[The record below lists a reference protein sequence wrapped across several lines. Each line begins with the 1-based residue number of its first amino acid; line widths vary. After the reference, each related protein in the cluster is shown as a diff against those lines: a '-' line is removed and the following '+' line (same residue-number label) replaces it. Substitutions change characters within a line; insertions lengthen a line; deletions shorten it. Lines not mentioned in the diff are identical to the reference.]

1 MRQKNDS
8 IIKNLRNNPYFWL
21 FFLTSALFGILF
33 IRFILG
39 DYAYFYTDMGRDTFD
54 INYPLY
60 RFFADVVHG
69 KGYSDYNL
77 NVGLGMDMS
86 SYLYQYLNPINF
98 LVVILP
104 SGLIPWGVLLA
115 TYLKLLTISLVG
127 YRLFYCWIG
136 SPWPSAAAAL
146 LWTFSSYVMLWG
158 QHYGFCTSVMLF
170 TVLFYL
176 VHLYI
181 APDKKS
187 RNWLL
192 VLWITLMLFSNYYFL
207 YMCGLMC
214 AMYVVIYLAFQKESW
229 KVILR
234 KTVGLGL
241 MAVLGMCIG
250 GGCLVSTYDIF
261 TESARVSSAG
271 VGNVRALFRPY
282 SQQRMLSAASRL
294 MGNNLLGIADDYT
307 GSKNY
312 YEIPM
317 LFTSCLFFFSLP
329 YLLTEKKTRGK
340 TLFLTV
346 LSILFLLFPFSGKL
360 FNLNQQAHRW
370 TLIICMMEV
379 LAAGLFL
386 KMLTENPDRKKVK
399 GSVLSGAG
407 LTAVLLAFLIW
418 GQTKE
423 YYEIQIP
430 YVVIFV
436 VFLAVSAVL
445 VLLRGCRGKMKKTF
459 PVIFTLVLCAELAV
473 TNFPTIN
480 FRDTPTRNQVASEYY
495 NDGTRE
501 TYDQLEQEDPSL
513 YRVIKTYQS
522 ESMNDALVQGYNG
535 VTAYMTTNPGALVN
549 LKAAFGGTGVTVN
562 FIAFEKE
569 NFVLNTLLGV
579 KYLIARPGEIV
590 SEDTYTFVKTM
601 GTHNIYRN
609 NDTLPFGYLYDCE
622 WDAEEFLDMDV
633 NQRALA
639 ALHGFYFTD
648 EKSGTGYGRAER
660 SSGTGVSLLDQEFQ
674 ACNCEAVR
682 TDQGITFSDM
692 GEDPYIVMN
701 DVDQVAGQEGFSLVS
716 MEFSVEEEV
725 DMALYYKY
733 EGQNDFVGDQV
744 LTFTV
749 DPKNPEWNY
758 VIPGD
763 VTDFR
768 IDPSSETDE
777 LTICRLE
784 VYSCEDDHTAMEK
797 LAASPVTNV
806 TWSDETYHATVVN
819 DNDDTEMFCIPLLYG
834 NGWSAAVDGEEVR
847 IYDINGGFCGVELEG
862 GRHEVELHYETPH
875 KKAGIA
881 LSTAGILLYVIWL
894 AAGRMRR
901 RKDGLF

>member
-1 MRQKNDS
+1 MRPKNDS
-8 IIKNLRNNPYFWL
+8 IIKKLRTNPYFWL
-21 FFLTSALFGILF
+21 FFLTSALFGVLF

-39 DYAYFYTDMGRDTFD
+39 GYAYFYTDMGRDTFD

-69 KGYSDYNL
+69 KGYTDYNL

-86 SYLYQYLNPINF
+86 SYFYQYLNPINF

-104 SGLIPWGVLLA
+104 SGLIPWGVLFA
-115 TYLKLLTISLVG
+115 TYLKLLAISMVG

-136 SPWPSAAAAL
+136 STWPSAAAAL
-146 LWTFSSYVMLWG
+146 MWTFSSYVMLWG

-181 APDKKS
+181 APEKKS

-214 AMYVVIYLAFQKESW
+214 AMYVVIYLAFRKESV
-229 KVILR
+229 KVIIQ

-261 TESARVSSAG
+261 TESARVSAAG
-271 VGNVRALFRPY
+271 VGNVKALFTPY

-294 MGNNLLGIADDYT
+294 MGNNLLGIGDNYT

-317 LFTSCLFFFSLP
+317 LFTSSLFFFGFP
-329 YLLTEKKTRGK
+329 YLLAEKKTRGK
-340 TLFLTV
+340 TLFLTI
-346 LSILFLLFPFSGKL
+346 LSVLFLLFPFSGKL

-370 TLIICMMEV
+370 TLIICMLEV
-379 LAAGLFL
+379 LASGLFL
-386 KMLTENPDRKKVK
+386 KMLAEERDRKKVRNE
-399 GSVLSGAG
+399 VLSGMG
-407 LTAVLLAFLIW
+407 LTLVLLAFLVW

-436 VFLAVSAVL
+436 AFLAVFAVL
-445 VLLRGCRGKMKKTF
+445 VLLRGCREKMKQTF
-459 PVIFTLVLCAELAV
+459 PVILTLILCGELAV

-480 FRDTPTRNQVASEYY
+480 FRDIPTRNQVASEYY

-501 TYDQLEQEDPSL
+501 SCEQLSQEDPSL
-513 YRVIKTYQS
+513 YRVVKTYQS

-535 VTAYMTTNPGALVN
+535 VTAYMTTNPGSLVN

-569 NFVLNTLLGV
+569 NFVLNTLLGM

-609 NDTLPFGYLYDCE
+609 NYGLPFGYLYDRE
-622 WDAEEFLDMDV
+622 WDGEEFLDMDV

-648 EKSGTGYGRAER
+648 EKSGTKYTGAVRT
-660 SSGTGVSLLDQEFQ
+660 SGESISLIDQEFQ
-674 ACNCEAVR
+674 AYNCDAVR
-682 TDQGITFSDM
+682 DERGITFSNM

-701 DVDQVAGQEGFSLVS
+701 DVNQTVGQEGFAMVS
-716 MEFSVEEEV
+716 MEIPVEEEM

-749 DPKNPEWNY
+749 DKENPVWNY

-768 IDPSSETDE
+768 IDPSSETEE
-777 LTICRLE
+777 LTIRKLE
-784 VYSCEDDHTAMEK
+784 VYSCQEDHDAMEK
-797 LAASPVTNV
+797 LAESPVTNV
-806 TWSDETYHATVVN
+806 TWSDESYHATVTN
-819 DNDDTEMFCIPLLYG
+819 EGEDTKMFCVPLLYG
-834 NGWSAAVDGEEVR
+834 NGWTAFVDEEKAE
-847 IYDINGGFCGVELEG
+847 IHNINGGFCGVELDAGE
-862 GRHEVELHYETPH
+862 HEVRLCYETPH
-875 KKAGIA
+875 KRAGFV
-881 LSTAGILLYVIWL
+881 LSGTGIFLYVIWL
-894 AAGRMRR
+894 AAGWIR
-901 RKDGLF
+901 RKKSR